1 METEKEINEKIMKVT
16 MVIQENYPE
25 LSKYLNEMPVTIPI
39 DSNPEMNVQALTK
52 YYDTLLTLF
61 RNYVAEHQLQNA
73 NRASNNHRL

>member
-39 DSNPEMNVQALTK
+39 DSNPEMNVQALSK

-73 NRASNNHRL
+73 NRASKNHHL

>member
-73 NRASNNHRL
+73 NRASNNHHL